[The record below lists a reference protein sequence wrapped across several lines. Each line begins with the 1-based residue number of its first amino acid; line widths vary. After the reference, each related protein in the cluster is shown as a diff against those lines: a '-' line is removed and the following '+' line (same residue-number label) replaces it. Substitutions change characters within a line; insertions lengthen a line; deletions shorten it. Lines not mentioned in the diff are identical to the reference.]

1 MNRTSTHGTQDN
13 ITRHMLID
21 DGQLTLEANTQNL
34 YNVLVFHVIP
44 HAIYKQK
51 YSCAQ
56 ISASNTFQNLPPL
69 RETADN
75 SESYM

>member
-1 MNRTSTHGTQDN
+1 MV
-13 ITRHMLID
+13 IC
-21 DGQLTLEANTQNL
+21 DGQLRLETNTQNL
-34 YNVLVFHVIP
+34 YNILVFHVIP

-69 RETADN
+69 RETAYN
-75 SESYM
+75 TESYM